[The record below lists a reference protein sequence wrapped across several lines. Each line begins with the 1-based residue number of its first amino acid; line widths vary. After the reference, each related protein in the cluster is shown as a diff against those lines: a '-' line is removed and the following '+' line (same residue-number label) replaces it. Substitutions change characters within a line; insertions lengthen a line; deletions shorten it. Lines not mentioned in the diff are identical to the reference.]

1 MKDFLEG
8 ALCMGYLLIA
18 LFFLRFWRRSLDRL
32 FAYFALAFAILAAS
46 RLTLTLMH
54 LPDEAQLLIR
64 TLRLAA
70 FMLILWAII
79 DKNRRPARSEVTTTT
94 AP

>member
-1 MKDFLEG
+1 MRDFMEG
-8 ALCMGYLLIA
+8 ALFLGYLVIA

-46 RLTLTLMH
+46 RLALTLMH

-64 TLRLAA
+64 TLRLVA
-70 FMLILWAII
+70 FLLILWAII
-79 DKNRRPARSEVTTTT
+79 DKNRRPGRGATS
-94 AP
+94 P

>member
-1 MKDFLEG
+1 MEG
-8 ALCMGYLLIA
+8 ALFMGYLAIA

-46 RLTLTLMH
+46 RLALTLLD
-54 LPDEAQLLIR
+54 LPNETQLLIR

-70 FMLILWAII
+70 FLLILWAII
-79 DKNRRPARSEVTTTT
+79 DKNRKPTIKVETGPHAL
-94 AP
+94 